1 MSQPKK
7 SHQCACFIHFI
18 QLTIPRKVLCILIVN
33 QHYWLKLIDPESVI
47 KICQDF
53 GEGACY
59 TWIVEHKVQS
69 LVMSELWLHTTIK
82 SIRRKANISKLIL
95 IWNHKILWNKQ
106 HVRGIV
112 SCLKSWGSGQLVH
125 IQGRGGEDNLEFV
138 GIHALFYVCQGRG
151 RTLCDAW
158 HIFCVR
164 IIQRK
169 VTSHPVKRR
178 RARKIF
184 FWMRQLRSLGN

>member
-59 TWIVEHKVQS
+59 TCIVEHKVQS

-82 SIRRKANISKLIL
+82 SIHRKANISKLIL

-125 IQGRGGEDNLEFV
+125 IQGRGGE
-138 GIHALFYVCQGRG
+138 GRG
-151 RTLCDAW
+151 GQSRICGNSCTFLCVHFTWILYNTQWFD
-158 HIFCVR
+158 
-164 IIQRK
+164 
-169 VTSHPVKRR
+169 
-178 RARKIF
+178 
-184 FWMRQLRSLGN
+184 LYSLIKYILGFHSTYHCK